1 MEVLYATSS
10 RKDTRSPMPSSL
22 TTPRPVEPA
31 VPLATPPRL
40 DLLASVTDHRL
51 PTLLAACLVAVATGA
66 KSYAVIAEF
75 IADAAVTILTELGI
89 ELRRRPSEATIRRT
103 LNSVD
108 VDLLDRVLG
117 AWMWTATA
125 VVAGRRIIAI
135 DGKTVRGARAPS
147 DPTSKAPHLVSAL
160 DHATGTVLGQLQISG
175 KSNEI
180 PALRDLLDQFDL
192 TDTLVTADAHPDC
205 NS

>member
-31 VPLATPPRL
+31 APLATPPLL

-75 IADAAVTILTELGI
+75 IADAAVTILTELCI

-117 AWMWTATA
+117 AWMWIATATA
-125 VVAGRRIIAI
+125 VVAGRRFIAI
-135 DGKTVRGARAPS
+135 DGKTVRGARTPS
-147 DPTSKAPHLVSAL
+147 DPTSKALHLVSAL
-160 DHATGTVLGQLQISG
+160 DHATGTVLGQLQISA

-180 PALRDLLDQFDL
+180 PARCCCKVGGRAAKTQFL
-192 TDTLVTADAHPDC
+192 IP
-205 NS
+205 